1 MFPKYFSSHV
11 AFVLLIAAIWACGS
25 SGTNTS
31 DLDKANKLVDEGNDA
46 VGQVK
51 KFVAEAEAKKDEMM
65 HTDIRRLAEARV
77 RATEAIAAYDKAADK
92 CKEAASKFDEA
103 SRLNVADKFKQY
115 LILKTKEFNKRAE
128 LMQAAK
134 DTPQALIESTNRSSF
149 QNRVSSNQSKIDSLY
164 KEAEDLG
171 QQADKI
177 YKDNPDIFKKTE
189 GSQNRE

>member
-1 MFPKYFSSHV
+1 MFPKYLSSHV

-25 SGTNTS
+25 SSTTNTS
-31 DLDKANKLVDEGNDA
+31 DTDKANKLVNEGNAAVDA
-46 VGQVK
+46 VK
-51 KFVAEAEAKKDEMM
+51 KFFEDADAKKEQMM
-65 HTDIRRLAEARV
+65 HTDRRRVAEARV
-77 RATEAIAAYDKAADK
+77 RAAEAIASYDRAAEK

-103 SRLNVADKFKQY
+103 SRLQISDKFKQY

-149 QNRVSSNQSKIDSLY
+149 QNRVASNQSKINQLY

-171 QQADKI
+171 AQADKI
-177 YKDNPDIFKKTE
+177 YKDNPDIFKK
-189 GSQNRE
+189 S